1 MSPVSQG
8 LAPKVFIS
16 HSSSGDPVATA
27 FVDALRSRLREWG
40 IDPWLDRDRLQD
52 GLPWNDQIRL
62 EMQRCDAA
70 VLVVT
75 ARYLRPGAH
84 YARDEAL
91 IFAQRAAV
99 ERFDDFQLIV
109 LLAPDVSPEE
119 LRTADEWK
127 NLEIHRLQVRQL
139 ATLAPEAVDQL
150 QPFVAGVLERY
161 CSGAVPLV
169 IREHYTDQ
177 IVKQASSAVLVQAC
191 QVLDPGLETKEATP
205 RRYVNAVLGATAQVR
220 TPLERV
226 EPALRPWKAVLS
238 EEVRASLAWDAVAF
252 SWLDDG
258 VAGTIAAV
266 TRDVGG
272 AGRKALVLVTD
283 QRDTMRLHL
292 RRVRDYVAPSDDT
305 DADPQQTTREGLIR
319 AICSQVKAR
328 RARREP
334 RDPATIPE
342 ADLEVLARDLNA
354 RIHAANS
361 LVVVL
366 ERDLCDPE
374 LLHGVPEIFSNV
386 VFVAL
391 AEDAD
396 TAALLDDLGV
406 VVRPTDEDDVLQV
419 LDAVG

>member
-1 MSPVSQG
+1 MMSPVSQG

-150 QPFVAGVLERY
+150 QPFVARVLERY

-177 IVKQASSAVLVQAC
+177 IVKQASSAVLVQAMPGARPRAGDEGG
-191 QVLDPGLETKEATP
+191 DP
-205 RRYVNAVLGATAQVR
+205 
-220 TPLERV
+220 
-226 EPALRPWKAVLS
+226 
-238 EEVRASLAWDAVAF
+238 
-252 SWLDDG
+252 
-258 VAGTIAAV
+258 AAV
-266 TRDVGG
+266 R
-272 AGRKALVLVTD
+272 
-283 QRDTMRLHL
+283 Q
-292 RRVRDYVAPSDDT
+292 
-305 DADPQQTTREGLIR
+305 
-319 AICSQVKAR
+319 R
-328 RARREP
+328 RARR
-334 RDPATIPE
+334 DGAG
-342 ADLEVLARDLNA
+342 A
-354 RIHAANS
+354 HAARRAS
-361 LVVVL
+361 SP
-366 ERDLCDPE
+366 LCARGRPCCRRRC
-374 LLHGVPEIFSNV
+374 GPAWRGMRWPS
-386 VFVAL
+386 AGWT
-391 AEDAD
+391 
-396 TAALLDDLGV
+396 TAWPA
-406 VVRPTDEDDVLQV
+406 PSPQ
-419 LDAVG
+419 